1 MKLIDMTREKPK
13 KNKTDTVAKSPEPY
27 YEKYPYC
34 LRLTLQKEELDK
46 LGLKPTDF
54 KVGSTIDLSAQ
65 AEVFTVRE
73 VQHVKENSGYDQ
85 DSKSV
90 ELQITKL
97 SLGKMN
103 ENKSSKHD
111 QFSEAKGKGPGE

>member
-1 MKLIDMTREKPK
+1 MKLIDMKREKPK
-13 KNKTDTVAKSPEPY
+13 KGKVETAKMPEPY

-54 KVGSTIDLSAQ
+54 KVGGTIDLTAQ

-73 VQHVKENSGYDQ
+73 VQHLKENGVYDQ

-90 ELQITKL
+90 GLQIVKL
-97 SLGKMN
+97 ALGKMT
-103 ENKSSKHD
+103 EKKASKMEEY
-111 QFSEAKGKGPGE
+111 SEAKSKGPGE